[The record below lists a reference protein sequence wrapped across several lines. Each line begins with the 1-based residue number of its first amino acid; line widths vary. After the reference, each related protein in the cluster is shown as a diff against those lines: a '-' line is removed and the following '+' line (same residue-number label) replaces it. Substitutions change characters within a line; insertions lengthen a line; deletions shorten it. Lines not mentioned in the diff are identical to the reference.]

1 MKIATTTLGGVP
13 MHAMPTGPWLVLS
26 LFLLLAPFLA
36 GAGEHGPAAD
46 ADYQAVTLA
55 GGLAHPWA
63 LVFLPD
69 GDILISERPG
79 RLRVFRDGVLLREP
93 VPGLPEITATGQGGL
108 LDLAL
113 HPDFGDNRWLYFT
126 YAASVG
132 RGVTTRLARARFE
145 GDRLHDVEVLF
156 TAEPAS
162 RGGRHF
168 GGRIVFDREGYVFLS
183 VGDRGDKPRAQRLDD
198 HAGSIIRLH
207 DDGRVPE
214 DNPFVGR
221 AGARP
226 EIYAYGVRN
235 PQGMTLHPETGML
248 WEHEHGPRG
257 GDEINIIQRGLNY
270 GWPVIS
276 HGIDYSGAVIGE
288 GIREKEGM
296 EQPLYHWTP
305 SIAPSGMAFYQGE
318 AFTGWD
324 GDLLVGALAHR
335 HLARLILDDD
345 HAVAS
350 EVRMLEGQGRRIRDV
365 RVRDGLIY
373 VLTDHDPGELLR
385 IEPPGPP

>member
-1 MKIATTTLGGVP
+1 
-13 MHAMPTGPWLVLS
+13 MHAMRMGPWLVLS
-26 LFLLLAPFLA
+26 LFLLLVPFPA
-36 GAGEHGPAAD
+36 GAGEHGSAAD
-46 ADYQAVTLA
+46 TDYRAVTLA

-63 LVFLPD
+63 MVFLPD

-79 RLRVFRDGVLLREP
+79 RLRVFRDGALLREP
-93 VPGLPEITATGQGGL
+93 VPGLPEITASGQGGL

-113 HPDFGDNRWLYFT
+113 HPDFEDNRWLYFT

-168 GGRIVFDREGYVFLS
+168 GGRIVFDRDGYVFLS

-305 SIAPSGMAFYQGE
+305 SIAPSGMAFYQGG
-318 AFTGWD
+318 AFAGWD

>member
-1 MKIATTTLGGVP
+1 MQSMRP
-13 MHAMPTGPWLVLS
+13 GPWLVLP
-26 LFLLLAPFLA
+26 FLLLLVSLA
-36 GAGEHGPAAD
+36 ACASEQGSTTGSAEYRVVP
-46 ADYQAVTLA
+46 LA
-55 GGLAHPWA
+55 GGLSHPWA
-63 LVFLPD
+63 LAFLPD

-79 RLRVFRDGVLLREP
+79 SLRIFRDGTLLPDP
-93 VPGLPEITATGQGGL
+93 VPGLPDITAAGQGGL

-113 HPDFGDNRWLYFT
+113 HPGFEDNRWLYFT

-132 RGVTTRLARARFE
+132 RDVTTRLARARFDD
-145 GDRLHDVEVLF
+145 DRLQDVEVLF

-168 GGRIVFDREGYVFLS
+168 GSRIVFDGDGYVFLS
-183 VGDRGDKPRAQRLDD
+183 VGDRGDMPRAQRLDD

-221 AGARP
+221 ADARP

-235 PQGMTLHPETGML
+235 PQGMALHPETGVL

-257 GDEINIIQRGLNY
+257 GDEINVIEPGLNY
-270 GWPVIS
+270 GWPVIT

-296 EQPLYHWTP
+296 EQPLYYWTP
-305 SIAPSGMAFYQGE
+305 SIAPSGMAFYQGD
-318 AFTGWD
+318 AFPGWD

-335 HLARLILDDD
+335 HLARLSLDDD
-345 HAVAS
+345 VVVS
-350 EVRMLEGQGRRIRDV
+350 EVRMLEDQNRRIRDV

-385 IEPPGPP
+385 IEPPPRP

>member
-1 MKIATTTLGGVP
+1 
-13 MHAMPTGPWLVLS
+13 MHSMRTGPWLVLP
-26 LFLLLAPFLA
+26 FLLLLVSLA
-36 GAGEHGPAAD
+36 ACASEQGSTDGS
-46 ADYQAVTLA
+46 ADYRVVPLA
-55 GGLAHPWA
+55 GGLSHPWA
-63 LVFLPD
+63 LAFLPD

-79 RLRVFRDGVLLREP
+79 LLRIFRDGALLPDP
-93 VPGLPEITATGQGGL
+93 VPGLPDITATGQGGL

-113 HPDFGDNRWLYFT
+113 HPGFEDNRWLYFT
-126 YAASVG
+126 YAAAVD
-132 RGVTTRLARARFE
+132 RGVTTRLARARFD
-145 GDRLHDVEVLF
+145 GDRLQDVEVLF

-168 GGRIVFDREGYVFLS
+168 GSRIVFDNDGYVFLS
-183 VGDRGDKPRAQRLDD
+183 VGDRGDMPRAQRLDD

-221 AGARP
+221 ADARP
-226 EIYAYGVRN
+226 EIYAWGVRN

-257 GDEINIIQRGLNY
+257 GDEINIIESGLNY
-270 GWPVIS
+270 GWPVIT

-296 EQPLYHWTP
+296 EQPLHHWTP
-305 SIAPSGMAFYQGE
+305 SIAPSGMAFYEGD
-318 AFTGWD
+318 AFPGWD

-335 HLARLILDDD
+335 HLARLSLDDD
-345 HAVAS
+345 AVVS
-350 EVRMLEGQGRRIRDV
+350 EVRMLEDQNRRIRDV

-385 IEPPGPP
+385 IEPLPRP